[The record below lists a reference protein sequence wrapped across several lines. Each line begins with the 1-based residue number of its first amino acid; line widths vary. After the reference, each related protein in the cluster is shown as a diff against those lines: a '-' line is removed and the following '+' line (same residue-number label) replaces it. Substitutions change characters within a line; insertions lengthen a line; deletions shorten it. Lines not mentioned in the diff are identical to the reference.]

1 MKEYSDI
8 ASAEEMV
15 KSIAEGKYNVS
26 AAIRELKYI
35 IGEWPGTRV
44 AKEAE
49 RLLEKLLD
57 E

>member
-8 ASAEEMV
+8 ASAEEML

-35 IGEWPGTRV
+35 IGEWPGTSV
-44 AKEAE
+44 AREAE
-49 RLLEKLLD
+49 RLLERLLD
-57 E
+57 D